1 MNVRSQRDIAKN
13 ILKVGRNKVWIDPE
27 KTSEVQASIT
37 KNDIRKQISEGAIKA
52 RPIIGTSTARSKII
66 KLQKKKGNMTG
77 QGKRKGTKK
86 TRTSSKRAWITKIRA
101 LRKEL
106 NNLKSKEKIKTSEYR
121 HLYLKSSSGVF
132 KDKSSLHLYL
142 KKMRQ

>member
-1 MNVRSQRDIAKN
+1 MNVRSQRNIAKS

-27 KTSEVQASIT
+27 KISEIQESIT
-37 KNDIRKQISEGAIKA
+37 KNDIRKHISEGSITA
-52 RPIIGTSTARSKII
+52 RPIIGTSTARSKKI
-66 KLQKKKGNMTG
+66 KLQKKKGQMTG

-86 TRTSSKRAWITKIRA
+86 ARIPSKRVWITKIRA

-106 NNLKSKEKIKTSEYR
+106 NNLKSKDKIKTSEYR

-132 KDKSSLHLYL
+132 KDKSSLHLYI